1 MLLQE
6 GAGGE
11 GQPPSPDECVPASPG
26 QWAGGRRRII
36 NTEGFFSWSPFAK
49 SASSPRLALPLQ
61 QCSAAGPSPS
71 QHGDMG

>member
-26 QWAGGRRRII
+26 QWAGDRRRII
-36 NTEGFFSWSPFAK
+36 NTKGFFFLGPLCKECEFPQTCSPFA
-49 SASSPRLALPLQ
+49 AM
-61 QCSAAGPSPS
+61 QCCRPFTQPTW
-71 QHGDMG
+71 